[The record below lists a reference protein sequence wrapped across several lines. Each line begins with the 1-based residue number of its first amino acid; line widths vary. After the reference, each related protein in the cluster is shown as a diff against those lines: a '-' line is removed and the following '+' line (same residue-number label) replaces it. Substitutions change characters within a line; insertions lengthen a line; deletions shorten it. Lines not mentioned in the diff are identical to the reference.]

1 MRKLREYLLKSNV
14 FYVDKY
20 VTKFISQDIYE
31 NDDVSK
37 QLREKSE
44 TVAIMDDVSDENEES
59 AKDTNN
65 VVYNGS
71 TVLSFHSNT

>member
-1 MRKLREYLLKSNV
+1 MI
-14 FYVDKY
+14 FC
-20 VTKFISQDIYE
+20 TKPELILQDTYE

-44 TVAIMDDVSDENEES
+44 TVAIMDDESDENEES
-59 AKDTNN
+59 AKDSNN

>member
-1 MRKLREYLLKSNV
+1 MFPGKY
-14 FYVDKY
+14 FDKF
-20 VTKFISQDIYE
+20 VSQDIYE

-44 TVAIMDDVSDENEES
+44 TIAIMDDVSDENEES
-59 AKDTNN
+59 GKDTNIRRIT
-65 VVYNGS
+65 GS